1 MFKNYHI
8 VIFKDREGGFRNLRM
23 RGWLGVLLFV
33 LVAGLAGLNAYL
45 WTFYNKSLVLER
57 ELEDAQRLVRAG
69 DSQLLSLSGKVQTLE
84 EDVRRVQQFD
94 TKLRVLMNVDKDNVD
109 EDSENA
115 GAPPPASGMP
125 QGSPGFLAR
134 HRELYV
140 RNLHSLVD
148 ELSSN
153 ILLEEVEQ
161 QTLVSLMRVNKDSLL
176 STPSIWPVKG
186 YLTSGFGWRR
196 SPFSG
201 ASKMHSGLDISN
213 RVGTPVSAPAR
224 GAVTFSGPDGAYG
237 ICITVDH
244 GNGIVTRYAHLSKT
258 LVKTGDYVQR
268 GEVIGAV
275 GNTGRSTG
283 PHLHYEVILKGT
295 PVDPMR
301 YILN

>member
-23 RGWLGVLLFV
+23 RGWFGVLLFLLAV
-33 LVAGLAGLNAYL
+33 GLGGVNAYL
-45 WTFYNKSLVLER
+45 WTFYTKSAVLER
-57 ELEDAQRLVRAG
+57 ELDEAQRLVRASDG
-69 DSQLLSLSGKVQTLE
+69 QMLSLSGKLQALE

-94 TKLRVLMNVDKDNVD
+94 AKLRVLMNVDKDNVD
-109 EDSENA
+109 DGEEMA
-115 GAPPPASGMP
+115 TVAAAPGAALA
-125 QGSPGFLAR
+125 SPGYLAR
-134 HRELYV
+134 HRDLYV
-140 RNLHSLVD
+140 RHLHSLVD

-161 QTLVSLMRVNKDSLL
+161 QTLVGLMRLNKDSLL

-201 ASKMHSGLDISN
+201 ASKMHKGLDISN
-213 RVGTPVSAPAR
+213 KVGTPISAPAR

-237 ICITVDH
+237 ICVTVDH
-244 GNGIVTRYAHLSKT
+244 GNGIVTRYAHMSKT
-258 LVKTGDYVQR
+258 LVKVGDYVQR
-268 GEVIGAV
+268 GDVIGAL

-283 PHLHYEVILKGT
+283 PHLHYEVILNGT